1 MLRLSKLTDYAV
13 VVLVQLSQGA
23 ACQTAPGIARA
34 TGVPEPTVS
43 KVLKALSLAGIVTSQ
58 RGSRGGYILSAP
70 AGSIDVAS
78 VVTAIDGPIA
88 LVACVEGSGLDCE
101 ALGQCPVRGRWDVV
115 NTAIRTALSAITLV
129 DLAQGARPPRRLNP
143 QPSVPVVPQLSPLAE

>member
-43 KVLKALSLAGIVTSQ
+43 KVLKALSAAQIVTSQ
-58 RGSRGGYILSAP
+58 RGSRGGYSLSAP
-70 AGSIDVAS
+70 ARSIDVAA

-101 ALGQCPVRGRWDVV
+101 AQGQCPVRGRWDVV
-115 NTAIRTALSAITLV
+115 NTAIRTALSAITLA
-129 DLAQGARPPRRLNP
+129 DLARGARPPARVAPAAP
-143 QPSVPVVPQLSPLAE
+143 QPLPLAE